1 MPGGPPPLP
10 HIPYPDFLGDGP
22 PPPPDPKSAK
32 GTAAPAPAPAPAKT
46 PAVDKECLGVRIV
59 APEGVDPKA
68 VAAVEAYVVAMIG
81 NNKHAQEALKKAKVE
96 IVVIP
101 HDKKMT
107 DLDQFKDLKGKNTFD
122 GRKWDD
128 VRGSGG
134 MKLKDGSF
142 ALAAPEENL
151 TVLKGVTDPYGKGYS
166 VGMHEFAHTLHMKG
180 LTDDQNKS
188 VDKLFADRTKAGG
201 PWTETYG
208 SSNKLEYFA
217 QSTNAFFGKNEGVG
231 NNGREWLSKNDP
243 EMCKFL
249 DGLYG
254 KPATK

>member
-1 MPGGPPPLP
+1 MAGGPPPLP
-10 HIPYPDFLGDGP
+10 PIPYPNWLGKILAALIPGAVP
-22 PPPPDPKSAK
+22 PP
-32 GTAAPAPAPAPAKT
+32 PAPAPAKA

-59 APEGVDPKA
+59 AAEGVDPKA
-68 VAAVEAYVVAMIG
+68 VAAVEKYIGQMIG
-81 NNKHAQEALKKAKVE
+81 NNKHAQEELKKAKVE

-107 DLDQFKDLKGKNTFD
+107 DLDQFKDLKGTTTFD
-122 GRKWDD
+122 GRLWDD

-134 MKLKDGSF
+134 MTTPSGSF

-151 TVLKGVTDPYGKGYS
+151 TEIKGVADPYGKGYS
-166 VGMHEFAHTLHMKG
+166 VGMHEFAHTLHLKG

-188 VDKLFADRTKAGG
+188 IDTLFADRTTAGG
-201 PWTETYG
+201 PWTEAYG

-217 QSTNAFFGKNEGVG
+217 QSTNAFFGMNQGIG
-231 NNGREWLSKNDP
+231 QNGRDWLEKNDP

-254 KPATK
+254 KPK

>member
-10 HIPYPDFLGDGP
+10 LIPYPAWLGQQGPSP
-22 PPPPDPKSAK
+22 PPPAGEDKK
-32 GTAAPAPAPAPAKT
+32 PAEAPAPAKS
-46 PAVDKECLGVRIV
+46 PAVDKMCLGVRII
-59 APEGVDPKA
+59 APAGVDPKA
-68 VAAVEAYVVAMIG
+68 VAEVERYVTQMIG
-81 NNKHAQEALKKAKVE
+81 DNAHAQKELKAAKVE

-107 DLDQFKDLKGKNTFD
+107 DLDQFKSLKGTKTFD
-122 GRKWDD
+122 GRLWDD

-134 MKLKDGSF
+134 METPSKTF

-151 TVLKGVTDPYGKGYS
+151 TVVKGVTDPYGKGYS
-166 VGMHEFAHTLHMKG
+166 VGMHEFAHTLHLKG
-180 LTDDQNKS
+180 LTADQNKS
-188 VDKLFADRTKAGG
+188 IDTLFADRTKAGG

-208 SSNKLEYFA
+208 SSNKEEYFA
-217 QSTNAFFGKNEGVG
+217 QSTNAYFGKNDGVG
-231 NNGREWLSKNDP
+231 QNGRKWLEDNDP

-254 KPATK
+254 KPAAK

>member
-1 MPGGPPPLP
+1 MAGGPPPLP
-10 HIPYPDFLGDGP
+10 AIPYPSWLGSAGPAPPPAAKGDGSTPPAADP
-22 PPPPDPKSAK
+22 PPP
-32 GTAAPAPAPAPAKT
+32 KT

-68 VAAVEAYVVAMIG
+68 VAAVEKYVAQMIG
-81 NNKHAQEALKKAKVE
+81 DNKHAQEELKKAKVE

-107 DLDQFKDLKGKNTFD
+107 DLDQFKDLKGTKTFD
-122 GRKWDD
+122 GRTWDD

-134 MKLKDGSF
+134 MALKDGSF

-151 TVLKGVTDPYGKGYS
+151 TEIKGVVDPYGKGYS
-166 VGMHEFAHTLHMKG
+166 VGMHEFAHTLHLKG

-188 VDKLFADRTKAGG
+188 IDKLFDDRTKAGG
-201 PWTETYG
+201 PWTEAYG

-217 QSTNAFFGKNEGVG
+217 QSTNAFFGMNQGIG
-231 NNGREWLSKNDP
+231 QNGREWLEKNDP

-254 KPATK
+254 KPAK

>member
-10 HIPYPDFLGDGP
+10 LIPYPNWLGKGGP
-22 PPPPDPKSAK
+22 PPP
-32 GTAAPAPAPAPAKT
+32 PAPAPAPAKA
-46 PAVDKECLGVRIV
+46 PAVDKECLGVRIL

-68 VAAVEAYVVAMIG
+68 VAAVEKYVTQMIG
-81 NNKHAQEALKKAKVE
+81 SNTHAQTELKKAKVE
-96 IVVIP
+96 IVIIP

-107 DLDQFKDLKGKNTFD
+107 DLDQFKALKGTNTFD
-122 GRKWDD
+122 GRLWDD

-134 MKLKDGSF
+134 MATPSGTF

-151 TVLKGVTDPYGKGYS
+151 TTIPGVADPYGKGYS
-166 VGMHEFAHTLHMKG
+166 VGMHEFAHTLHLKG

-188 VDKLFADRTKAGG
+188 IDKLFADRTTAGG
-201 PWTETYG
+201 PWTEAYG

-217 QSTNAFFGKNEGVG
+217 QSTNAFFGMNQGIG
-231 NNGREWLSKNDP
+231 QNGRDWLEKNDP
-243 EMCKFL
+243 DMCKFL

-254 KPATK
+254 KPTK

>member
-1 MPGGPPPLP
+1 L
-10 HIPYPDFLGDGP
+10 
-22 PPPPDPKSAK
+22 
-32 GTAAPAPAPAPAKT
+32 
-46 PAVDKECLGVRIV
+46 DKECLGVRIV

-68 VAAVEAYVVAMIG
+68 VAAVEKYVAQMIG
-81 NNKHAQEALKKAKVE
+81 SNKHAQEELKKAKVE

-107 DLDQFKDLKGKNTFD
+107 DLDQFKSLKGTKTDD
-122 GRKWDD
+122 GRLWDD

-134 MKLKDGSF
+134 MKAPDGSF

-151 TVLKGVTDPYGKGYS
+151 IAIKDVTDPYGKGYS
-166 VGMHEFAHTLHMKG
+166 VGMHEFAHTLHEKG
-180 LTDDQNKS
+180 LTADQSKAI
-188 VDKLFADRTKAGG
+188 DKLYEDRKKADG

-208 SSNKLEYFA
+208 SSNKHEYFA
-217 QSTNAFFGKNEGVG
+217 QATNAFFGKNEAVG
-231 NNGREWLSKNDP
+231 NNGREWLAKNDP

-254 KPATK
+254 KPAK

>member
-1 MPGGPPPLP
+1 MPGPSPLAFLRLPDWLMRAGGAAPPPR
-10 HIPYPDFLGDGP
+10 
-22 PPPPDPKSAK
+22 
-32 GTAAPAPAPAPAKT
+32 TA
-46 PAVDKECLGVRIV
+46 AVDKECLGVRIV
-59 APEGVDPKA
+59 APAGVDARA
-68 VAAVEAYVVAMIG
+68 VAEVERYITQLIG
-81 NNKHAQEALKKAKVE
+81 GNKHAQEALKKAKVQ

-107 DLDQFKDLKGKNTFD
+107 DLDQFKDLKGKTTFD
-122 GRKWDD
+122 GRAWDD

-134 MKLKDGSF
+134 MALKDGTF

-151 TVLKGVTDPYGKGYS
+151 TQITGVTDPYGKGYS

-180 LTDDQNKS
+180 LTDDQNKKI
-188 VDKLFADRTKAGG
+188 DTLYAERTKAGG

-217 QSTNAFFGKNEGVG
+217 QSTNAYFGKNDGVG
-231 NNGREWLSKNDP
+231 NNGRKWLADNDP

-249 DGLYG
+249 DGLYA
-254 KPATK
+254 KPK